1 MAGKPEKTFVQTKG
15 LHADKKF
22 RVVRGW
28 GKGHGAC
35 GGVGGGL
42 GQVCTH
48 HNMQGAVRMAPFFV
62 LGLAEAKMRLKKF
75 SRGDSLLQHREERLG
90 KK

>member
-1 MAGKPEKTFVQTKG
+1 MRE
-15 LHADKKF
+15 
-22 RVVRGW
+22 GW
-28 GKGHGAC
+28 
-35 GGVGGGL
+35 GGL

-48 HNMQGAVRMAPFFV
+48 HNIQGAVRMAPFFV

-75 SRGDSLLQHREERLG
+75 SRGDSLQQHREERLG